1 MNGASWM
8 ESINLGEGGGV
19 SESQIKKEIPD
30 FQQPPDVGVL
40 RNGAFLR
47 LWIAQLFTQIGGN
60 VVLYGLTVLVAER
73 SSSSSV
79 LSLLFLSF
87 LVPAV
92 ILSPISGVWV
102 DRLDKRHVL
111 IVANFTRA
119 VAFFLML
126 GSVETLGIVLLLNIF
141 ASVMTTLFTPAE
153 LAMIPL
159 LVRRDQLNSANGLF
173 TFTLNAAFAL
183 GFALLGPAVVRI
195 AGPEAA
201 IMLVAVLFLIASI
214 LCIGLPAAPPTKH
227 AGSLIGSTT
236 SSTRTTTTELVEG
249 LRYIRAHGSIGWSLI
264 YLSIAAS
271 VVGLM
276 GVLGPEYVADALGLT
291 ARDFWL
297 IVLPI
302 GLGVVTGILALNS
315 WGKGVPRRRLI
326 EGGLLG
332 VGAGLALLALAEP
345 ISRAISDGA
354 SSLGGLPIGPGA
366 SALAT
371 VIFVAYFAGAAYG
384 LVAIPA
390 QTALQEELPAEV
402 RGRVFGV
409 LNMLVSLGSFV
420 PIIAIGPIADTFGA
434 TNTLLGV
441 GISIALLAILSIV
454 RAPRQ
459 AETSPTV

>member
-1 MNGASWM
+1 MDEASR
-8 ESINLGEGGGV
+8 I
-19 SESQIKKEIPD
+19 QKEIPD

-73 SSSSSV
+73 SGSTSA
-79 LSLLFLSF
+79 LSALFLSF

-92 ILSPISGVWV
+92 LLSPIAGVWV
-102 DRLDKRHVL
+102 DRLDKRIVL
-111 IVANFTRA
+111 IVANLVRA
-119 VAFFLML
+119 GAFFLML
-126 GSVETLGIVLLLNIF
+126 GSVDSLGAVLLLNILG
-141 ASVMTTLFTPAE
+141 SIMTTLFAPAE

-159 LVRRDQLNSANGLF
+159 LVRREQLTSANGLF

-201 IMLVAVLFLIASI
+201 IILVAVLFLLAGL
-214 LCIGLPAAPPTKH
+214 LCLGLPSAPAPKLS
-227 AGSLIGSTT
+227 GNLRSNTT
-236 SSTRTTTTELVEG
+236 QATRTTTSELIEG
-249 LRYIRAHGSIGWSLI
+249 LRFMWRHSSVLWSLA

-271 VVGLM
+271 VVGVM
-276 GVLGPEYVADALGLT
+276 GVLGPDYVHDALGLD

-297 IVLPI
+297 VVLPI

-315 WGKGVPRRRLI
+315 WGTSVSRRRLI
-326 EGGLLG
+326 EGGLIG
-332 VGAGLALLALAEP
+332 VGTGLALLALAVP
-345 ISRAISDGA
+345 ISLAISDGA
-354 SSLGGLPIGPGA
+354 KLLGELPLDAGA
-366 SALAT
+366 STLAT
-371 VIFVAYFAGAAYG
+371 VIFVAYFAGVSYG
-384 LVAIPA
+384 LVAIPS
-390 QTALQEELPAEV
+390 QTALQEELPEEV

-420 PIIAIGPIADTFGA
+420 PIIAVGPIADAVGA

-441 GISIALLAILSIV
+441 GVVIVVVAIASIV
-454 RAPRQ
+454 RGPKRA
-459 AETSPTV
+459 AHA

>member
-1 MNGASWM
+1 MSEASRM
-8 ESINLGEGGGV
+8 
-19 SESQIKKEIPD
+19 QKEIPD

-73 SSSSSV
+73 SGSTST
-79 LSLLFLSF
+79 LSALFLSF

-92 ILSPISGVWV
+92 LLSPIAGVWV
-102 DRLDKRHVL
+102 DRLDKRLVL
-111 IVANFTRA
+111 IVANLTRA
-119 VAFFLML
+119 GAFFLML
-126 GSVETLGIVLLLNIF
+126 GSVDALGIVLLLNIL
-141 ASVMTTLFTPAE
+141 ASIMTTLFAPAE

-159 LVRRDQLNSANGLF
+159 LVRREQLTSANGLF

-195 AGPEAA
+195 AGPEAS
-201 IMLVAVLFLIASI
+201 IILVAVLFLLAGL
-214 LCIGLPAAPPTKH
+214 LCFGLPAAPPPKL
-227 AGSLIGSTT
+227 AGNMRSNTT
-236 SSTRTTTTELVEG
+236 QATRTTTSELVEG
-249 LRYIRAHGSIGWSLI
+249 LRFMWRHSSVLWSLA
-264 YLSIAAS
+264 YLAIAAS
-271 VVGLM
+271 VVGVM
-276 GVLGPEYVADALGLT
+276 GVLGPDYVRDSLGLD

-297 IVLPI
+297 VVLPI

-315 WGKGVPRRRLI
+315 WGASLPRRRLI
-326 EGGLLG
+326 EGGLFG
-332 VGAGLALLALAEP
+332 VGAALAVP

-354 SSLGGLPIGPGA
+354 QLLGELPLDVGA
-366 SALAT
+366 STLAT
-371 VIFVAYFAGAAYG
+371 VIFVAYFAGVAYG

-390 QTALQEELPAEV
+390 QTALQEELPEEV

-420 PIIAIGPIADTFGA
+420 PIIAVGPIADAVGA

-441 GISIALLAILSIV
+441 GVVIVLVAIASIV
-454 RAPRQ
+454 RGPRRP
-459 AETSPTV
+459 ARA

>member
-1 MNGASWM
+1 
-8 ESINLGEGGGV
+8 
-19 SESQIKKEIPD
+19 
-30 FQQPPDVGVL
+30 VL
-40 RNGAFLR
+40 QNGAFLR
-47 LWIAQLFTQIGGN
+47 LWIAQLLTQIGGN
-60 VVLYGLTVLVAER
+60 VVLYSLTVLVAER
-73 SSSSSV
+73 SGSTSA

-92 ILSPISGVWV
+92 LLSPISGVWV
-102 DRLDKRHVL
+102 DRLDKRLVL
-111 IVANFTRA
+111 LVANLSRA
-119 VAFFLML
+119 AAFFLMI
-126 GSVETLGIVLLLNIF
+126 GSVDTLGVVLLLNIF
-141 ASVMTTLFTPAE
+141 ASFMTTIFSPAE

-159 LVRRDQLNSANGLF
+159 LVRREQLTSANGLF

-201 IMLVAVLFLIASI
+201 IILVAILFLIAGI
-214 LCIGLPAAPPTKH
+214 LCIGLPSAPPTPH
-227 AGSLIGSTT
+227 QDGLRASTR
-236 SSTRTTTTELVEG
+236 SSTRTTTSELAEG
-249 LRYIRAHGSIGWSLI
+249 LRYIRANGSVLWSLM

-276 GVLGPEYVADALGLT
+276 GVLGPDYVADALGLQ

-315 WGKGVPRRRLI
+315 WGKAIPRRRLI
-326 EGGLLG
+326 EGGLFG

-354 SSLGGLPIGPGA
+354 SLVGSLPIGAGA

-390 QTALQEELPAEV
+390 QTALQEELPEEV

-420 PIIAIGPIADTFGA
+420 PIIAVGPIADTIGA

-441 GISIALLAILSIV
+441 GLIIVAFALLSIV
-454 RAPRQ
+454 RGPRHQ
-459 AETSPTV
+459 KA

>member
-1 MNGASWM
+1 M
-8 ESINLGEGGGV
+8 GEGA
-19 SESQIKKEIPD
+19 QIQKDLPD

-73 SSSSSV
+73 SGSTSA
-79 LSLLFLSF
+79 LSALFLSF

-92 ILSPISGVWV
+92 LLSPIAGVWV
-102 DRLDKRHVL
+102 DRLDKRLVL
-111 IVANFTRA
+111 IVANLTRA
-119 VAFFLML
+119 GAFFLML
-126 GSVETLGIVLLLNIF
+126 GSVDSLGLVLLLNIL
-141 ASVMTTLFTPAE
+141 ASIMTTLFAPAE

-159 LVRRDQLNSANGLF
+159 LVRRDQLTSANGLF

-201 IMLVAVLFLIASI
+201 IVLVAALFLLAGL
-214 LCIGLPAAPPTKH
+214 LCFGLPSSPASRAD
-227 AGSLIGSTT
+227 GNLRSNTT
-236 SSTRTTTTELVEG
+236 RATRTTTSDLMEG
-249 LRYIRAHGSIGWSLI
+249 LRFIWRHSSVLWSLA

-271 VVGLM
+271 VVGVM
-276 GVLGPEYVADALGLT
+276 GVLGPDYVHDALGLD

-297 IVLPI
+297 VVLPI

-315 WGKGVPRRRLI
+315 WGSTLSRRRLI

-332 VGAGLALLALAEP
+332 VGAGLALLALAVP
-345 ISRAISDGA
+345 ISLAISDGA
-354 SSLGGLPIGPGA
+354 KLLGELPIDSGA

-371 VIFVAYFAGAAYG
+371 VIFVAYFAGASYG
-384 LVAIPA
+384 LVAIPS
-390 QTALQEELPAEV
+390 QTALQEELPEEV

-420 PIIAIGPIADTFGA
+420 PIIAVGPIADAVGA
-434 TNTLLGV
+434 TTTLLGV
-441 GISIALLAILSIV
+441 GVVIVVVAIASIV
-454 RAPRQ
+454 RGPRRP
-459 AETSPTV
+459 ARA

>member
-1 MNGASWM
+1 MNEASRM
-8 ESINLGEGGGV
+8 
-19 SESQIKKEIPD
+19 QKEIPD

-73 SSSSSV
+73 SGSTST
-79 LSLLFLSF
+79 LSALFLSF

-92 ILSPISGVWV
+92 LLSPIAGVWV
-102 DRLDKRHVL
+102 DRLDKRLVL
-111 IVANFTRA
+111 IVANLTRA
-119 VAFFLML
+119 GAFFLML
-126 GSVETLGIVLLLNIF
+126 GSVDTLGIVLLLNIF
-141 ASVMTTLFTPAE
+141 ASFMTTLFAPAE

-159 LVRRDQLNSANGLF
+159 LVRREQLTSANGLF

-195 AGPEAA
+195 AGPEAS
-201 IMLVAVLFLIASI
+201 IMLVAALFLLAGL
-214 LCIGLPAAPPTKH
+214 LCFGLPAAPPPAL
-227 AGSLIGSTT
+227 AGNLRTNTT
-236 SSTRTTTTELVEG
+236 QATRTTTSELVEG
-249 LRYIRAHGSIGWSLI
+249 LRFMWRHSSVLWSLA
-264 YLSIAAS
+264 YLAIAAS
-271 VVGLM
+271 VVGVM
-276 GVLGPEYVADALGLT
+276 GVLGPDYVRDSLGLD

-297 IVLPI
+297 VVLPI

-315 WGKGVPRRRLI
+315 WGASLPRRRLI
-326 EGGLLG
+326 EG
-332 VGAGLALLALAEP
+332 LALLALAVP

-354 SSLGGLPIGPGA
+354 LLLGELPLDAGA
-366 SALAT
+366 STLAT
-371 VIFVAYFAGAAYG
+371 VIFVAYFAGVAYG

-390 QTALQEELPAEV
+390 QTALQEELPEEV

-420 PIIAIGPIADTFGA
+420 PIIAVGPIADAVGA

-441 GISIALLAILSIV
+441 GLVIVLVAVASIV
-454 RAPRQ
+454 RGPRRPVN
-459 AETSPTV
+459 A

>member
-1 MNGASWM
+1 
-8 ESINLGEGGGV
+8 V
-19 SESQIKKEIPD
+19 SGSQIQKEIPD

-47 LWIAQLFTQIGGN
+47 LWIAQLLTQIGGN

-73 SSSSSV
+73 SGSTSA

-87 LVPAV
+87 LVPV
-92 ILSPISGVWV
+92 VLISPISGVWV
-102 DRLDKRHVL
+102 DRLDKRLVL
-111 IVANFTRA
+111 VVANLSRA
-119 VAFFLML
+119 AAFFLML
-126 GSVETLGIVLLLNIF
+126 GSVDSLGIVLLLNIF
-141 ASVMTTLFTPAE
+141 ASFMTTIFSPAE

-159 LVRRDQLNSANGLF
+159 LVRREQLTSANGLF

-201 IMLVAVLFLIASI
+201 IILVAGLFLISGI
-214 LCIGLPAAPPTKH
+214 LCIGLPAAPPSAHDK
-227 AGSLIGSTT
+227 SLRASTRET
-236 SSTRTTTTELVEG
+236 TRTTTSELIEG
-249 LRYIRAHGSIGWSLI
+249 LRYIRANGSVLWSLT

-276 GVLGPEYVADALGLT
+276 GVLGPEYVAHALGLQ

-315 WGKGVPRRRLI
+315 WGQAISRRRLI
-326 EGGLLG
+326 EGGLFG

-354 SSLGGLPIGPGA
+354 NVIGGLPIGSAA

-390 QTALQEELPAEV
+390 QTALQEELPEEV

-420 PIIAIGPIADTFGA
+420 PIIAVGPIADAIGA

-441 GISIALLAILSIV
+441 GILIAAVALLSIV
-454 RAPRQ
+454 RGPRQ
-459 AETSPTV
+459 RASTRSA